1 MRDGWEAVKLAQ
13 CLASL
18 DVRAGRNGP
27 DLVLSV
33 TEKRGIIPQSS
44 VFKNRIATA
53 DTSKYKVLEKYDIA
67 YNPYLLWC
75 GAIGQWKGE
84 SAGVVSPVYECFRVN
99 GNHDPS
105 FFGLLFESGALTPY
119 FNSTAI
125 GSIERRRRTT
135 PHVFMNAMLSVP
147 PLVEQRRIVDVVES
161 VDNYIAALQARVD
174 AARIARNAVLHELL
188 NAGGDGWVETTLGDC
203 LTRSIGGVW
212 GGEPNSDE
220 EDVLVVRSTEF
231 SSSGV
236 LYFETGVTRSIKK
249 SQLASRELRHG
260 DVLLEKSGG
269 GPQQPVG
276 RVVFVNEDIPN
287 RSVCSNFI
295 QLLTPDQTNAIPKY
309 VFFLMWYWHTS
320 NRTLQFQAQTTGIRN
335 LRTPDYLAQDIELPP
350 LVEQRRIVE
359 IVSSM
364 DDSVQAT
371 VQTIVEAKN
380 LRSGLLSDLL
390 SGEHEIP
397 KSYDKL
403 LGAA

>member
-147 PLVEQRRIVDVVES
+147 PLVEQRRIVGVIQS
-161 VDNYIAALQARVD
+161 VDNYIAALQEGVD

-188 NAGGDGWVETTLGDC
+188 NAGGDGWVETALGEVA
-203 LTRSIGGVW
+203 RIGGGKRLPKGTPWSSTTTRHRYIRATDIHDGHVDEAQLVYVPDEVW
-212 GGEPNSDE
+212 PTIQRFTVQTSDVIITIAGTIGQLAIIE
-220 EDVLVVRSTEF
+220 ENLNGVNLTENAAF
-231 SSSGV
+231 IRCVSESCIPDYILLLLSSYYGQSQIRALTVGTTQMK
-236 LYFETGVTRSIKK
+236 LGLERIASIK
-249 SQLASRELRHG
+249 
-260 DVLLEKSGG
+260 
-269 GPQQPVG
+269 
-276 RVVFVNEDIPN
+276 VV
-287 RSVCSNFI
+287 
-295 QLLTPDQTNAIPKY
+295 A
-309 VFFLMWYWHTS
+309 
-320 NRTLQFQAQTTGIRN
+320 
-335 LRTPDYLAQDIELPP
+335 PP
-350 LVEQRRIVE
+350 LVEQQRIVE

-364 DDSVQAT
+364 DDSIRAT
-371 VQTIVEAKN
+371 EQTIVEAKN

-397 KSYDKL
+397 ESYDKL

>member
-147 PLVEQRRIVDVVES
+147 PLMEQRRIVDVVES
-161 VDNYIAALQARVD
+161 VDNYIAALQERVD

-188 NAGGDGWVETTLGDC
+188 NAGGDGWVETTLGKIAEVVGGGTPSTTVPEYWDGVIIW
-203 LTRSIGGVW
+203 LTPTEVVAKDGKRIGDSIRKLTDVGLRNSGAQLLPANSVILTSRASV
-212 GGEPNSDE
+212 GFAAISECPLATNQGFQSLVPNSSSNAEFLMFWIQNNRAEFDS
-220 EDVLVVRSTEF
+220 RAAGSTFKEI
-231 SSSGV
+231 SKTNV
-236 LYFETGVTRSIKK
+236 KSIK
-249 SQLASRELRHG
+249 
-260 DVLLEKSGG
+260 LL
-269 GPQQPVG
+269 
-276 RVVFVNEDIPN
+276 
-287 RSVCSNFI
+287 
-295 QLLTPDQTNAIPKY
+295 
-309 VFFLMWYWHTS
+309 
-320 NRTLQFQAQTTGIRN
+320 
-335 LRTPDYLAQDIELPP
+335 LPP
-350 LVEQRRIVE
+350 PVEQRRIVE

-364 DDSVQAT
+364 DESIQASE
-371 VQTIVEAKN
+371 QTLVEAKN
-380 LRSGLLSDLL
+380 LRSGLLSELL

-397 KSYDKL
+397 ESYDKL